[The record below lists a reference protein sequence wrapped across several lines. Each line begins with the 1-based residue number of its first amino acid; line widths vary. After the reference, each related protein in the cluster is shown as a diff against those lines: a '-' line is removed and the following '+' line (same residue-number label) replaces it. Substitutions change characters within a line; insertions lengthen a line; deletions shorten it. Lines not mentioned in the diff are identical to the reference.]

1 MGDLLKMYSFS
12 ASSER
17 RMRVSLI
24 LLMPLTAT
32 VAAGEPSDT
41 TSAAAV
47 FTGGALGSG
56 AGVIGA
62 VIAVVVAT
70 GASTTGASFFATAAG
85 AALLGRMLFAGIPA
99 DGLDLD
105 MFAATVSTLAGA
117 GVGSAATGCAAIGAG
132 AGGCTTG
139 TLALSAAGFA
149 GAGSSENDISTVPLV
164 ISGTTLDFGG
174 TGTGVATATA
184 GVVTAGWGAGAAGIG
199 VAAGCCDKKMIDE
212 ADAAS

>member
-24 LLMPLTAT
+24 LLTPLTAT

-47 FTGGALGSG
+47 FTGALGSG

-85 AALLGRMLFAGIPA
+85 AALLGRMLFTGIPT

-139 TLALSAAGFA
+139 TLAVS
-149 GAGSSENDISTVPLV
+149 
-164 ISGTTLDFGG
+164 
-174 TGTGVATATA
+174 
-184 GVVTAGWGAGAAGIG
+184 
-199 VAAGCCDKKMIDE
+199 
-212 ADAAS
+212 